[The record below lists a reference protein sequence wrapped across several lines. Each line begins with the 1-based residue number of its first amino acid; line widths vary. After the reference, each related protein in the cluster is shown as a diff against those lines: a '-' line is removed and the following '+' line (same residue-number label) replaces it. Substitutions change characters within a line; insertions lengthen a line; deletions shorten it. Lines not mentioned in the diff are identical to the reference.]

1 MEREPPVAQEKLGH
15 CGEPSSPMGQPH
27 LTVVSC
33 GRSKREISMA
43 AAWLGRKRAAE
54 NPALPEMNWQVEA
67 PNTFWPSKATD
78 ESTEFGIFLFPSER
92 TDFLLTIINGIT
104 DPRLLNTE
112 VVEHVV
118 EAVLRDPG
126 SELGGMGISNNYTV
140 ETAFRSSTLARH
152 IVKVD
157 GRAGLFKGLTPRL
170 CSGAI
175 GTIVHSKVLQRYQEA
190 EQAELGASKK
200 EPVSSLEQ
208 VLKETSREMVARSA
222 ATLITH
228 PFHGRSGTLSA
239 FTTIYREEGV
249 LGFFA
254 GLIPRLLG
262 DILSLWLCNMLAY
275 LINTYAL
282 DNGVST
288 MAEMK
293 SYSQAVTGFFA
304 SMLTYP
310 FVLVSNLMAINNCGL
325 AGCLLPYAPTYSSW
339 LDCWSQLHK
348 EGNMSRGNSLFF
360 RKVPTGK
367 RYVWEERR
375 FR

>member
-1 MEREPPVAQEKLGH
+1 VLLGS
-15 CGEPSSPMGQPH
+15 G
-27 LTVVSC
+27 LTVLSQPLMYVKVLVQV
-33 GRSKREISMA
+33 GYEPLPPT
-43 AAWLGRKRAAE
+43 LGRNIFGRQVYQ
-54 NPALPEMNWQVEA
+54 LP
-67 PNTFWPSKATD
+67 
-78 ESTEFGIFLFPSER
+78 GLFSY
-92 TDFLLTIINGIT
+92 
-104 DPRLLNTE
+104 
-112 VVEHVV
+112 
-118 EAVLRDPG
+118 AK
-126 SELGGMGISNNYTV
+126 
-140 ETAFRSSTLARH
+140 H

-157 GRAGLFKGLTPRL
+157 GRAGLFKGLAPRL
-170 CSGAI
+170 CSSAI
-175 GTIVHSKVLQRYQEA
+175 GTVVHSRVVQP
-190 EQAELGASKK
+190 GTSKK

-228 PFHGRSGTLSA
+228 PFHVITLRCMVQFIGRETKYSGTLSA
-239 FTTIYREEGV
+239 FATIYREEGI

-282 DNGVST
+282 ENGVWILGSGGTGAGGGNLQEMVST

-310 FVLVSNLMAINNCGL
+310 FVLVSNLMAVNNCGL
-325 AGCLLPYAPTYSSW
+325 AGGLLPYAPTYSSW
-339 LDCWSQLHK
+339 LDCWSQLHR

-360 RKVPTGK
+360 RKVPVGK
-367 RYVWEERR
+367 RYVWN
-375 FR
+375 

>member
-1 MEREPPVAQEKLGH
+1 MADTASQVLLGSGLAVLSQPLMYVKVLVQVGYEPLP
-15 CGEPSSPMGQPH
+15 P
-27 LTVVSC
+27 T
-33 GRSKREISMA
+33 
-43 AAWLGRKRAAE
+43 LGRNIFGRQVYQ
-54 NPALPEMNWQVEA
+54 LP
-67 PNTFWPSKATD
+67 
-78 ESTEFGIFLFPSER
+78 GLF
-92 TDFLLTIINGIT
+92 
-104 DPRLLNTE
+104 
-112 VVEHVV
+112 
-118 EAVLRDPG
+118 A
-126 SELGGMGISNNYTV
+126 Y
-140 ETAFRSSTLARH
+140 AKH

-175 GTIVHSKVLQRYQEA
+175 GTIVHSKVLQVSHVVC
-190 EQAELGASKK
+190 AELPGASKK

-228 PFHGRSGTLSA
+228 PFHVITLRCMVQFIGRETKYSGTLSA
-239 FTTIYREEGV
+239 FATIYREEGI

-282 DNGVST
+282 ENGVW
-288 MAEMK
+288 A
-293 SYSQAVTGFFA
+293 FFA

-325 AGCLLPYAPTYSSW
+325 AGGLLPYAPTYSSW